1 MDGSVL
7 AAWAGAAPSLFGA
20 GLTVWWP
27 WHNRPQA
34 DWTLL
39 EHSTNP
45 ELPISSTVPGFS
57 DWLESRDEAE
67 PDSVCSVYNSG
78 DGDAYDVST
87 EGIGCKAY
95 FLLLRPIGDNT
106 EFMTPSSIAQ
116 FKAADRAYIIMHAD
130 EKADVIAIRLHWT
143 KQPTHLMRR
152 VFRSYSIHGSLP
164 EQPRHPIP
172 ETRRHLPTLTRYRF
186 EHSRLGLWLFAHP
199 RLHPLSRTLD
209 TPPTTGSNRSD
220 QDRRGSED
228 KARER
233 LNKPAVSD
241 MHAGSHVS
249 LITHPLPVLVSRGT
263 VWRNTSAPCRSS
275 SASC

>member
-7 AAWAGAAPSLFGA
+7 AAWAGAAASLFGA

-78 DGDAYDVST
+78 DGDAYDVSI

-209 TPPTTGSNRSD
+209 IPPTTGSNRSD
-220 QDRRGSED
+220 QDRLGSE
-228 KARER
+228 A
-233 LNKPAVSD
+233 KPGKD
-241 MHAGSHVS
+241 
-249 LITHPLPVLVSRGT
+249 
-263 VWRNTSAPCRSS
+263 
-275 SASC
+275 